1 MQNVEL
7 RMAQAELDAS
17 RTRFFD
23 LYDLAPVGYC
33 TISEKG
39 LILEGNLAA
48 STLLGVARAVMINLH
63 VLKLAHKILDELGYA
78 VLTATTPA
86 EALELAEKHAGL
98 IHLLVTDVIMPE
110 MNGHE
115 LANRLQSLCPELKCV
130 FISGYTRDAIARH
143 GVLDKGV
150 NFVQKPFSKRELAI
164 TVRKALDEGKNFNS

>member
-1 MQNVEL
+1 
-7 RMAQAELDAS
+7 MAQAELDAS

-98 IHLLVTDVIMPE
+98 ICSSPM
-110 MNGHE
+110 
-115 LANRLQSLCPELKCV
+115 
-130 FISGYTRDAIARH
+130 
-143 GVLDKGV
+143 
-150 NFVQKPFSKRELAI
+150 
-164 TVRKALDEGKNFNS
+164 